1 MKLLLGLSLIAV
13 GLAGQTTPRLTRVDQ
28 ASYPKVIAAHRGK
41 VVLANFWA
49 TWCVPCRKE
58 MPQLIQL
65 SRKLAARGLDL
76 VMISADETGQEAA
89 ALKLLQDNRAEG
101 TAYLLKTADN
111 DKDNDKF
118 YSAVDVKW
126 ASGQLPALFLY
137 DRNGKRVRSFLGE
150 TSIQDLEAAIA
161 KLL

>member
-1 MKLLLGLSLIAV
+1 MKLLLSLGLMAV
-13 GLAGQTTPRLTRVDQ
+13 GLAAQTPLKLTPVDQ
-28 ASYPKVIAAHRGK
+28 ASYPKVIAAHHGK

-65 SRKLAARGLDL
+65 SRKLAARGFDL
-76 VMISADETGQEAA
+76 LMISADEAEQQAA

-101 TAYLLKTADN
+101 GTYLLKTADN
-111 DKDNDKF
+111 DKI
-118 YSAVDVKW
+118 YPLVDAKW
-126 ASGQLPALFLY
+126 SNGQLPALFLY
-137 DRNGKRVRSFLGE
+137 DRSGKKVRSFFGE
-150 TSIQDLEAAIA
+150 TSIQDLEAAVT